1 MGEAKLMTYPR
12 GWFVI
17 SFSDELKV
25 GEIKNLRYFARD
37 MVLFRTEDGQA
48 CLIDAYCSHLGAH
61 LGHGGKVDG
70 KSIRCPFHAW
80 SFDGHGQCVST
91 PYADK
96 MPKRTEIES
105 WRVMER
111 NGMIFMYHD
120 LEHGEP
126 EYQIPELPE
135 YGDDEWLEWDHSI
148 LHIKTQPREI
158 VENVA
163 DLAHFIPVHGTHPEV
178 FENEFV
184 DHMATQINKGMA
196 YPRGGGKDPYSLT
209 ATYYGPAYQLTHM
222 DGVLQSRLVNAHTP
236 VDEHSLDLR
245 FAVTLKILKDQETT
259 AGFAKRYIENL
270 RVGFLED
277 VAIWEHKM
285 WRDRP
290 ALCDGDGPIGKLRK
304 WYRQFY
310 TPRQAD

>member
-1 MGEAKLMTYPR
+1 MTYPR

-163 DLAHFIPVHGTHPEV
+163 DLALGQHE
-178 FENEFV
+178 
-184 DHMATQINKGMA
+184 
-196 YPRGGGKDPYSLT
+196 PRFLFSIRTPPDSRSKFHRITFWPRFSGGN
-209 ATYYGPAYQLTHM
+209 
-222 DGVLQSRLVNAHTP
+222 R
-236 VDEHSLDLR
+236 E
-245 FAVTLKILKDQETT
+245 I
-259 AGFAKRYIENL
+259 
-270 RVGFLED
+270 
-277 VAIWEHKM
+277 
-285 WRDRP
+285 
-290 ALCDGDGPIGKLRK
+290 
-304 WYRQFY
+304 
-310 TPRQAD
+310 